1 MSNYMGRLND
11 MLFDELERLS
21 DIDTN
26 DADALKMEMGR
37 ARAMQGVAREINSST
52 RIIVDTAKLKAEYGG
67 ARVNLRELGA

>member
-21 DIDTN
+21 DIDTD